1 MYVSIKIVVCITV
14 AFPVKKLGKRIC
26 QICLQSNFTSI
37 GTALFRP
44 LLWFNPHEFYLHFKK
59 NTTPKMLNIS
69 KTKYRN
75 HGKLELFYVH
85 NKPDSSDSPP
95 LRWLQRLQIVFT
107 ISPRSHD
114 SSPEA
119 THRHRTTKTKLRN
132 IVTTLF

>member
-1 MYVSIKIVVCITV
+1 MSTKIVICIAV
-14 AFPVKKLGKRIC
+14 AFPVNKLGKWYAKFVYNRTLH
-26 QICLQSNFTSI
+26 QLVQHYFAPYYDSTPTNFIYT
-37 GTALFRP
+37 LFK
-44 LLWFNPHEFYLHFKK
+44 KK

-119 THRHRTTKTKLRN
+119 THRHRTTRTKLRN